1 MRRLFAFVLLL
12 CLLPL
17 AGVVGQSVETITI
30 NGGATGVVGAGN
42 TAPSFFFEATA
53 GQVLT
58 VRLETSTD
66 GFNPV
71 MLLADAANAVVSTFS
86 GPPGQKVIGG
96 TFTIATSGRY
106 FVQIQGAGGTTGAF
120 NLTLLEGEQPPQPPT
135 PTALPL
141 PTDMPTPLPEA
152 VTAQGAE
159 NTGLSPLIIGG
170 QTVTGGVSADTPV
183 QSYRILGAVTEQVL
197 DVRHTSEGR
206 FDFSLFA
213 GDDETPLATID
224 GTLTR
229 SALVIPAGDGE
240 YRLLIRHAGVAFV
253 ADYAI
258 SLTTLAEGS
267 LIAGVSAQGAPPV
280 SAPPT
285 SLPTAG
291 PSATP
296 TAIPPT
302 SVDLLLTWSFDQF
315 IAVNV
320 SGQPLDI
327 STISFAGDN
336 RRVDTSYWQRAN
348 GGLSLAAFSPG
359 ACVGLRPLAYQD
371 PPTLPGNCR
380 SLGGYWSADAVVFW
394 MGDSFQ
400 VLFNG
405 VPLVTCPSEV
415 GTCGVDVP

>member
-1 MRRLFAFVLLL
+1 MRRLIALFVLA

-17 AGVVGQSVETITI
+17 AAALGQSVETITI
-30 NGGATGVVGAGN
+30 NGGAAGAVTSTN
-42 TAPSFFFEATA
+42 TAPSYFFEATA

-58 VRLETSTD
+58 VRLETPSD

-71 MLLADAANAVVSTFS
+71 LLLADASNAVVNTFS

-96 TFTIATSGRY
+96 TFTVETSGRY
-106 FVQIQGAGGTTGAF
+106 FIQVQGAGGTTGQF
-120 NLTLLEGEQPPQPPT
+120 TLTLLPGEQPIQPPT

-141 PTDMPTPLPEA
+141 PTDMPTALPDA
-152 VTAQGAE
+152 GAGAQNVQDGV
-159 NTGLSPLIIGG
+159 LMPLIVGG

-183 QSYRILGAVTEQVL
+183 QMYRFLGMATEQAL
-197 DVRHTSEGR
+197 EVRHTGEGR

-213 GDDETPLATID
+213 GDAETPLASID
-224 GTLTR
+224 GVLR
-229 SALVIPAGDGE
+229 AAALVVPAGEGE
-240 YRLLIRHAGVAFV
+240 YRIVIRHAGVAFA

-258 SLTTLAEGS
+258 TLSPVVDGA
-267 LIAGVSAQGAPPV
+267 LIASAQGAPVPAA
-280 SAPPT
+280 SPT
-285 SLPTAG
+285 ALPTAG

-296 TAIPPT
+296 TALPPGE
-302 SVDLLLTWSFDQF
+302 VDLLLTWRFDQF

-320 SGQPLDI
+320 AGRPLDI

-336 RRVDTSYWQRAN
+336 RRVDTSYWERAN
-348 GGLSLAAFSPG
+348 PGLSLTAFSPG

-371 PPTLPGNCR
+371 PPALPGNCR
-380 SLGGYWSADAVVFW
+380 SLGGYWSADILVFW
-394 MGDSFQ
+394 MGESFQ

-405 VPLVTCPSEV
+405 VPVATCQSDT